1 MNRIL
6 TPLLVFIFFACSED
20 AVVKNASTKEIVLS
34 NQDTNERSNI
44 KSGMSHVSETFDSL
58 LISKICKS
66 INESNGY
73 CQDDLKINSL
83 HKQDSILVLE
93 STCSCGSPCTVN
105 IISTFSKAGIPI
117 DWMAVYES
125 CDCPSECEGCGW
137 SKINRVNERTFQI
150 TEVSEKV
157 IPKYD
162 ENGTELDFECDVI
175 RSYLHKTFVINN
187 DGGFILVKSIEES
200 DDTKP
205 IDSLKSVISRMSDLN
220 ENDTSIED
228 TTPIISRYETAELSG
243 KVWMIQNLNE
253 ATDGA
258 LCYNENSDRCS
269 DWGLLYTFKA
279 AKKACATLGE
289 GWRLPNDTDWR
300 ALTRSYGGAYGD
312 LNSDGK
318 KGYSLLYKGGSSG
331 FNATLG
337 GKRINLGNVLAF
349 YDAETIGYYWSDQ
362 GVKDE
367 PNHAAMYTFRSSDN
381 FLLHESIPK
390 EDYISCRCARDL

>member
-1 MNRIL
+1 MGTSVEFSNLIL
-6 TPLLVFIFFACSED
+6 WNKSNCS
-20 AVVKNASTKEIVLS
+20 
-34 NQDTNERSNI
+34 
-44 KSGMSHVSETFDSL
+44 H
-58 LISKICKS
+58 
-66 INESNGY
+66 
-73 CQDDLKINSL
+73 
-83 HKQDSILVLE
+83 
-93 STCSCGSPCTVN
+93 GSPCTVN

-117 DWMAVYES
+117 AWIAVYES
-125 CDCPSECEGCGW
+125 CDCPSEFEGCGW

-157 IPKYD
+157 IPRYD

-187 DGGFILVKSIEES
+187 NGEFILVESFEES

-205 IDSLKSVISRMSDLN
+205 IDSLKSVINRMSDLN

-258 LCYNENSDRCS
+258 LCYNENIDRCS
-269 DWGLLYTFKA
+269 DWGLLYTFRA

-312 LNSDGK
+312 LDSDEK
-318 KGYSLLYKGGSSG
+318 KAIR
-331 FNATLG
+331 FCT
-337 GKRINLGNVLAF
+337 
-349 YDAETIGYYWSDQ
+349 
-362 GVKDE
+362 
-367 PNHAAMYTFRSSDN
+367 
-381 FLLHESIPK
+381 K
-390 EDYISCRCARDL
+390 EDAQGSTRY